1 MTLMSNELANE
12 QQQLQ
17 NRQLA
22 GVILKN
28 TIKSDVDLPGTNP
41 PQRGKAWMTMIGPA
55 EKAAIKQAVLACLGS
70 PVSQGRHTAA
80 QVVAAIGILELPQN
94 QWPELIQGLVHN
106 VTQSGN
112 DFLKQSSLEAI
123 GFICEEVDP
132 AVLSTQGHVILTAV
146 IQGMRKEE
154 TNLEVRLAG
163 TQALSNALEFV
174 KSNFEAEVERN
185 YIMQTVCE
193 TTQCEKKEIKVAA
206 YECLVQIAELYYDKL
221 PQYMS
226 ALYQL
231 TLAAIQKATM
241 EQESDEVGQQAVEF
255 WTTICDEELDL
266 QEEAQEAREENKEP
280 ERKSH
285 NFVAQG
291 LAHLV
296 PLLLE
301 AMCKQEE
308 DTDDETWNMAMAS
321 STCLAKIA
329 LTTAD
334 QVVAFVMPFLDKHIN
349 SPDWRRREAS
359 LQAFGSILEGPRHE
373 SLAPYMS
380 QVIDVVIQKMSDPSV
395 PVKDTAA
402 WTIGRICE
410 FHTQSIL
417 PQHWQL
423 LMRAP
428 PPENPNGEGEGVLLT
443 GLKDDPRVAANV
455 CWALHNLADQL
466 EESRNQQTNP
476 LSPLFITIA
485 RALLQ
490 ASDREDASENN
501 LRCSAYEALNTTLQN
516 AAADTRVHIEQL
528 LPVILERLQKTFS
541 MQIVSNDDK
550 EQQNELQG
558 LLCGTLQVIVQK
570 LGPAAVPFADSLMQL
585 FLQLCSNMNSSLQ
598 EEVLMGIGAVAVGAR
613 ARRKEGG
620 AGPHRA
626 CCIALPINSHSPRA
640 HHAAAHTHTHASPRA
655 LRTVDGPLRSRMPP
669 RPPSGA
675 MRSVILP
682 IISST
687 L

>member
-1 MTLMSNELANE
+1 M
-12 QQQLQ
+12 
-17 NRQLA
+17 
-22 GVILKN
+22 
-28 TIKSDVDLPGTNP
+28 
-41 PQRGKAWMTMIGPA
+41 
-55 EKAAIKQAVLACLGS
+55 
-70 PVSQGRHTAA
+70 
-80 QVVAAIGILELPQN
+80 
-94 QWPELIQGLVHN
+94 
-106 VTQSGN
+106 
-112 DFLKQSSLEAI
+112 
-123 GFICEEVDP
+123 
-132 AVLSTQGHVILTAV
+132 
-146 IQGMRKEE
+146 
-154 TNLEVRLAG
+154 
-163 TQALSNALEFV
+163 
-174 KSNFEAEVERN
+174 
-185 YIMQTVCE
+185 
-193 TTQCEKKEIKVAA
+193 
-206 YECLVQIAELYYDKL
+206 QIAELYYDKL

-241 EQESDEVGQQAVEF
+241 EQESDDVGQQAVEF

-285 NFVAQG
+285 NFVGQG

-428 PPENPNGEGEGVLLT
+428 PPENPNGGRGSAAD

-455 CWALHNLADQL
+455 CWALRNLADHRVARPADQSARRYS
-466 EESRNQQTNP
+466 SR
-476 LSPLFITIA
+476 LRGASA
-485 RALLQ
+485 G
-490 ASDREDASENN
+490 SDREARPRITCAAPPTRRSTRRCRTPRRTRACTSGSCYPSFSNGC
-501 LRCSAYEALNTTLQN
+501 RRRSRCRSSRTTIRSSRTSFGGCSAE
-516 AAADTRVHIEQL
+516 
-528 LPVILERLQKTFS
+528 PCK
-541 MQIVSNDDK
+541 
-550 EQQNELQG
+550 
-558 LLCGTLQVIVQK
+558 
-570 LGPAAVPFADSLMQL
+570 
-585 FLQLCSNMNSSLQ
+585 SSCRSW
-598 EEVLMGIGAVAVGAR
+598 AR
-613 ARRKEGG
+613 PPCR
-620 AGPHRA
+620 
-626 CCIALPINSHSPRA
+626 LPIA
-640 HHAAAHTHTHASPRA
+640 
-655 LRTVDGPLRSRMPP
+655 
-669 RPPSGA
+669 
-675 MRSVILP
+675 
-682 IISST
+682 
-687 L
+687 